1 MSASADRVV
10 TGGSKCSSWR
20 LAFAREMPS
29 SRLPMIGVASPPLL
43 LTPIVFIASA
53 QSVPLSLSSE
63 PSDEQSHAHA
73 RPNCRLASMEDKID
87 AVLAHLLSGKGF

>member
-1 MSASADRVV
+1 MLQLEARLCAGDAKLEATNDRC
-10 TGGSKCSSWR
+10 GLSST
-20 LAFAREMPS
+20 S
-29 SRLPMIGVASPPLL
+29 SLL
-43 LTPIVFIASA
+43 LPPIVFIASA
-53 QSVPLSLSSE
+53 QAVPLSLSSE